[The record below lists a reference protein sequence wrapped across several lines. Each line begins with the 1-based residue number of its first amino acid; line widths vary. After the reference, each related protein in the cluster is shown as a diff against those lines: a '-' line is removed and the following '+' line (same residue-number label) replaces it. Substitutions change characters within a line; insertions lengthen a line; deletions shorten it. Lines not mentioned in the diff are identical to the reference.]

1 LRIVRLG
8 LTNFRNY
15 RQLELRLPPRLV
27 VIQGDNAQGKTNLLE
42 AIHMLATTK
51 SHRASSDRDL
61 IHQAAATEDFPFA
74 RISADV
80 QRERGN
86 LSVDIVLRLE
96 KAGPP
101 ATKDTTASPSAIPL
115 RKRIRVNDIV
125 RRAIDLVG
133 QVNVV
138 MFSAQDIDLVAG
150 TPSLCRRYL
159 DVVNS
164 QTDSDYLRSLQRY
177 NRVLLQRNHLLK
189 LLQERQAQ
197 PDQLQFWDKE
207 LVGNGSYIVMQR
219 QRLVTAL
226 NKLAREIHSELS
238 GRTEKLGI
246 VYLPSIDKDESLVE
260 IESRFRQALYQTR
273 RKEIAAGMTLVGPH
287 RDSLQ
292 FQVNEADMSRYGSRG
307 QQQTVILSLKLAE
320 ARYIQTS
327 VGDSPI
333 LLLDDVFSELDHH
346 RRQHLLESIVSFQQV
361 LISAVDLDCFE
372 PSFLAQ
378 TTQFRVRQGTIESA

>member
-1 LRIVRLG
+1 MRIVRLG

-61 IHQAAATEDFPFA
+61 IHQAATREDLSFA

-86 LSVDIVLRLE
+86 LSIDIVLRLE
-96 KAGPP
+96 KAEPST
-101 ATKDTTASPSAIPL
+101 TKDTTSPSAIPL

-138 MFSAQDIDLVAG
+138 TFSAQDIDLVAG

-159 DVVNS
+159 DLVNS
-164 QTDSDYLRSLQRY
+164 QTDSNYLRSLQRY

-219 QRLVTAL
+219 RCLVTAL
-226 NKLAREIHSELS
+226 NKLAQEIHNELS
-238 GRTEKLGI
+238 GKTEKLET

-320 ARYIQTS
+320 ARYIQTK

-361 LISAVDLDCFE
+361 LISVVDLDCFE

-378 TTQFRVRQGTIESA
+378 TTQFRVRQGTIESS

>member
-1 LRIVRLG
+1 MRIVRLG

-61 IHQAAATEDFPFA
+61 IHQAATREDLSFA

-86 LSVDIVLRLE
+86 LSIDIVLRLE
-96 KAGPP
+96 KAEPST
-101 ATKDTTASPSAIPL
+101 TKDTTSPSAIPL

-138 MFSAQDIDLVAG
+138 TFSAQDIDLVAG

-159 DVVNS
+159 DLVNS
-164 QTDSDYLRSLQRY
+164 QTDSNYLRSLQRY

-219 QRLVTAL
+219 RCLVTAL
-226 NKLAREIHSELS
+226 NKLAQEIHNELS
-238 GRTEKLGI
+238 GKTEKLEI

-320 ARYIQTS
+320 ARYIQTK

-361 LISAVDLDCFE
+361 LISVVDLDCFE

-378 TTQFRVRQGTIESA
+378 TTQFRVRQGTIESS

>member
-1 LRIVRLG
+1 MRIVRLG

-61 IHQAAATEDFPFA
+61 IHQAATREDLSFA

-80 QRERGN
+80 QRESGK
-86 LSVDIVLRLE
+86 LSIDIVLRLE
-96 KAGPP
+96 KAEPP
-101 ATKDTTASPSAIPL
+101 TTKDTTSPSAIPL

-138 MFSAQDIDLVAG
+138 TFSAQDIDLVAG

-159 DVVNS
+159 DLVNS
-164 QTDSDYLRSLQRY
+164 QTDSNYLRSLQRY

-189 LLQERQAQ
+189 LLQEHQAQ
-197 PDQLQFWDKE
+197 LDQLQFWDKE
-207 LVGNGSYIVMQR
+207 LVENGSYIVMQR
-219 QRLVTAL
+219 RRLVTAL
-226 NKLAREIHSELS
+226 NKLAQEIHNELS
-238 GRTEKLGI
+238 GKTEKLEI

-320 ARYIQTS
+320 ARYIQTK